1 MGRNKNIISGKG
13 GLDLVRIRRAGQITL
28 PREVRDAMNLGEGD
42 YLEPR
47 FTKGGVLLRPVS
59 VRAREPSA
67 AQEAEILDV
76 VNQERRKYAKER
88 RR

>member
-1 MGRNKNIISGKG
+1 MSGRKSQTPQRPIFCVQSERQ
-13 GLDLVRIRRAGQITL
+13 RIPQ
-28 PREVRDAMNLGEGD
+28 
-42 YLEPR
+42 
-47 FTKGGVLLRPVS
+47 GGVLLRPVS

-76 VNQERRKYAKER
+76 VNQTRRKYAKER

>member
-1 MGRNKNIISGKG
+1 MGRNKDIVSGKG
-13 GLDLVRIRRAGQITL
+13 GLDLVRVRRAGQITL

-42 YLEPR
+42 YLEPQ

-59 VRAREPSA
+59 IRAREPSA
-67 AQEAEILDV
+67 AQEAKILDV

>member
-1 MGRNKNIISGKG
+1 MRKTKDTVSRKD

-28 PREVRDAMNLGEGD
+28 PREVREAMNLGEGD
-42 YLEPR
+42 YLAPR
-47 FTKGGVLLRPVS
+47 FTQGGVLLRPVS

-67 AQEAEILDV
+67 TQEAEILDV

>member
-1 MGRNKNIISGKG
+1 MRRKKNIVPGKG
-13 GLDLVRIRRAGQITL
+13 GLDLVRVRRAGQITL

-47 FTKGGVLLRPVS
+47 FTKGGILLRPVS
-59 VRAREPSA
+59 IHAREPSA
-67 AQEAEILDV
+67 AQEAEILGV

>member
-1 MGRNKNIISGKG
+1 MRRNKDLVSRKG
-13 GLDLVRIRRAGQITL
+13 GFDLVRVRRAGQITL

-47 FTKGGVLLRPVS
+47 FTKDGVLLRPVS
-59 VRAREPSA
+59 VRPREPSA

>member
-1 MGRNKNIISGKG
+1 MGRNKDIVSGKG

-42 YLEPR
+42 YLEPQ

-59 VRAREPSA
+59 IRAREPSA

-76 VNQERRKYAKER
+76 VNQQRRKYAQER

>member
-1 MGRNKNIISGKG
+1 MGRNKDIVSGKG

-42 YLEPR
+42 YLEPQ

>member
-1 MGRNKNIISGKG
+1 MRKNKETLSRKG

-28 PREVRDAMNLGEGD
+28 PREVREAMNLGEGD
-42 YLEPR
+42 YLAPR

-59 VRAREPSA
+59 VRARKPSA

>member
-1 MGRNKNIISGKG
+1 MENKKDSVSGKG

-28 PREVRDAMNLGEGD
+28 PREVREAMNLGEGD

-47 FTKGGVLLRPVS
+47 YTKGGVLLRPVS

-67 AQEAEILDV
+67 AQKGEILDV
-76 VNQERRKYAKER
+76 VNQARRKYAKER

>member
-1 MGRNKNIISGKG
+1 MRRKKNIVPGKG
-13 GLDLVRIRRAGQITL
+13 GLDLVRVRRAGQITL

-59 VRAREPSA
+59 IHAREPSA
-67 AQEAEILDV
+67 AQEAKILDV

>member
-1 MGRNKNIISGKG
+1 MENKKDSVSGKG

-28 PREVRDAMNLGEGD
+28 PREVREAMNLGEGD

-47 FTKGGVLLRPVS
+47 YTKGGGLLRPVS

-76 VNQERRKYAKER
+76 VNQTRRKYAKER

>member
-1 MGRNKNIISGKG
+1 MGKNKDIVSGKG
-13 GLDLVRIRRAGQITL
+13 GLDLVKIRRAGQITL

-42 YLEPR
+42 YLEPQ

-59 VRAREPSA
+59 VHAREPSA
-67 AQEAEILDV
+67 AQAAEILDV
-76 VNQERRKYAKER
+76 VNQARRKYAKER

>member
-1 MGRNKNIISGKG
+1 MGKNKDSASGKG
-13 GLDLVRIRRAGQITL
+13 GLDLVRVRRAGQITL

-59 VRAREPSA
+59 IHAREPST
-67 AQEAEILDV
+67 AQEVEILDV
-76 VNQERRKYAKER
+76 VNQERRR
-88 RR
+88 

>member
-1 MGRNKNIISGKG
+1 MRRTKDTSSRKG
-13 GLDLVRIRRAGQITL
+13 SLDLVRIRRAGQITL
-28 PREVRDAMNLGEGD
+28 PREVREAMNLGEGD
-42 YLEPR
+42 YLAPR

-67 AQEAEILDV
+67 TQEAEILDV

>member
-1 MGRNKNIISGKG
+1 MENKKDSVSGKG

-28 PREVRDAMNLGEGD
+28 PREVREAMNLGEGD

-47 FTKGGVLLRPVS
+47 YTKGGVLLRPVS

-76 VNQERRKYAKER
+76 VNQARRKYAKER

>member
-1 MGRNKNIISGKG
+1 MRKNKDSVSGKD
-13 GLDLVRIRRAGQITL
+13 GLDLVRVRRAGQITL

-42 YLEPR
+42 YLEPQ
-47 FTKGGVLLRPVS
+47 FAKGGVLLRPVS
-59 VRAREPSA
+59 IRAREPSA

>member
-1 MGRNKNIISGKG
+1 MRKNKETLSKKG

-28 PREVRDAMNLGEGD
+28 PREVREAMNLGEGD
-42 YLEPR
+42 YLAPR
-47 FTKGGVLLRPVS
+47 FTKGGVLLQPVT
-59 VRAREPSA
+59 VRSREPSA

>member
-1 MGRNKNIISGKG
+1 MRKNKNTLSRKG

-28 PREVRDAMNLGEGD
+28 PREVREAMNLGEGD
-42 YLEPR
+42 YLAPR

-59 VRAREPSA
+59 VRTREPSA
-67 AQEAEILDV
+67 DQEAEILDV

>member
-1 MGRNKNIISGKG
+1 MLAMAGEAKPF
-13 GLDLVRIRRAGQITL
+13 LVRIQRAGQITL
-28 PREVRDAMNLGEGD
+28 PREVREAMNLGEGD
-42 YLEPR
+42 YLAPR

-67 AQEAEILDV
+67 TQEAEILDV